1 MPSQR
6 IVQERKDSCAARA
19 GAAVEFQ
26 EVTKQYGNIRAID
39 GLSLSIRPGE
49 FLTLLGP
56 SGSGKST
63 LLMLLAGFEHPTSGI
78 ITIGGQAQIRVP
90 PNRRN
95 QGIVFQSYALFPH
108 MSVRDNLAYPLAARG
123 IGGAE
128 RDRMIRSALE
138 RVRMGDYGDRFPNQL
153 SGGQQQRVALAR
165 AIVFN
170 PPLLLMDESLS
181 ALDRNLREE
190 MQYELKELHEQLSAT
205 IVFVT
210 HDQGEA
216 LTMSDRV
223 AVLEKGRLVQ
233 LASPRILYDT
243 PVNAF
248 VARFVGDANF
258 IEAVV
263 DAHVGE
269 FAELMDTAGNSLLA
283 TSDKRLSKGQRVMA
297 MVRPEAI
304 ELSPIGP
311 APSTASSRA
320 TTRHLRAEVERAV
333 FLGGTYRY
341 WLRTNGREL
350 GCKVPCGA
358 RHRAFDPG
366 EIVEVSI
373 HAEDLRVIDG

>member
-1 MPSQR
+1 VNQLLVTRRADPH
-6 IVQERKDSCAARA
+6 EARA
-19 GAAVEFQ
+19 GAPVEFRG
-26 EVTKQYGNIRAID
+26 VTKQYGNVRAIE
-39 GLSLSIRPGE
+39 GLDLAIRPGE

-63 LLMLLAGFEHPTSGI
+63 LLMLLAGFEHPTSGVI
-78 ITIGGQAQIRVP
+78 AVGGQAQTRVP

-108 MSVRDNLAYPLAARG
+108 MSVRENLAYPLAARG
-123 IGGAE
+123 ISGAE
-128 RDRMIRSALE
+128 REQMIARALE
-138 RVRMGDYGDRFPNQL
+138 RVRMTEFAGRYPSQL

-190 MQYELKELHEQLSAT
+190 MQFELKELHHQLSTT
-205 IVFVT
+205 IIFVT

-233 LASPRILYDT
+233 LASPRALYDM

-263 DAHVGE
+263 DTHSGE
-269 FAELMDTAGNSLLA
+269 FAELTSLAGTALLA
-283 TSDKRLSKGQRVMA
+283 TSTRRLSKGQRVLT
-297 MVRPEAI
+297 MVRPEAL
-304 ELSPIGP
+304 ELSPIIHTLANSPDG
-311 APSTASSRA
+311 A
-320 TTRHLRAEVERAV
+320 TRRFLAEVERAV
-333 FLGGTYRY
+333 FLGGVHRY
-341 WLRTNGREL
+341 WLRANGLEL
-350 GCKVPCGA
+350 GCKVPCAA
-358 RHRAFDPG
+358 RHRTFEPG
-366 EIVEVSI
+366 QVVEVSI
-373 HAEDLRVIDG
+373 HAEDLRVIDA

>member
-1 MPSQR
+1 MNQR
-6 IVQERKDSCAARA
+6 IVTQKIDSQRLGS
-19 GAAVEFQ
+19 GAPVEFRG
-26 EVTKQYGNIRAID
+26 VTKQYGNVRAIED
-39 GLSLSIRPGE
+39 LDLAIRPGE

-63 LLMLLAGFEHPTSGI
+63 LLMLLAGFEHPTTGV
-78 ITIGGQAQIRVP
+78 ITVDGQAQTRVP

-108 MSVRDNLAYPLAARG
+108 MSVRDNLGYPLAARG
-123 IGGAE
+123 IKGAE
-128 RDRMIRSALE
+128 RDQMIGRALE
-138 RVRMGDYGDRFPNQL
+138 RVRMSGHGDRYPSQL

-190 MQYELKELHEQLSAT
+190 MQYELKELHEQLSTT

-223 AVLEKGRLVQ
+223 AVLENGRLVQ
-233 LASPRILYDT
+233 LASPRALYDG

-263 DAHVGE
+263 DAHSGD
-269 FAELMDTAGNSLLA
+269 FAELTSTTGHALLA
-283 TSDKRLSKGQRVMA
+283 TSTKPLSKGQRVLT
-297 MVRPEAI
+297 MVRPEAL
-304 ELSPIGP
+304 ELSPFVSALSDPSP
-311 APSTASSRA
+311 AGTQR
-320 TTRHLRAEVERAV
+320 LIAEVERAI
-333 FLGGTYRY
+333 FLGGVYRY
-341 WLRTNGREL
+341 WLRANGVEL
-350 GCKVPCGA
+350 SCKVPCAA
-358 RHRAFDPG
+358 RHPAFEPG
-366 EIVEVSI
+366 EVVEVSI
-373 HAEDLRVIDG
+373 HAEDLRVIDA

>member
-1 MPSQR
+1 VNQR
-6 IVQERKDSCAARA
+6 IVTQRAGLRESRA
-19 GAAVEFQ
+19 GAPVEFRG
-26 EVTKQYGNIRAID
+26 VTKQYGDVRAIE
-39 GLSLSIRPGE
+39 SLDLEIQPGE

-63 LLMLLAGFEHPTSGI
+63 LLMLLAGFEHPTSGV
-78 ITIGGQAQIRVP
+78 ITIGGQAQTRIP

-128 RDRMIRSALE
+128 RDRMIKKALE
-138 RVRMGDYGDRFPNQL
+138 RVRMSDYAGRYPNQL

-190 MQYELKELHEQLSAT
+190 MQYELKELHEQLSTT

-233 LASPRILYDT
+233 LASPRTLYDT

-263 DAHVGE
+263 DAHTGE
-269 FAELMDTAGNSLLA
+269 FAELTSAAGNALLA
-283 TSDKRLSKGQRVMA
+283 TSGKRLTKGQRVLT
-297 MVRPEAI
+297 MVRPEAL
-304 ELSPIGP
+304 ELSPIVP
-311 APSTASSRA
+311 TLADHSPDAA
-320 TTRHLRAEVERAV
+320 TGRLLAEVERAV
-333 FLGGTYRY
+333 FLGGVYRY
-341 WLRTNGREL
+341 WLRANGLAL
-350 GCKVPCGA
+350 GCKVPCAA
-358 RHRAFDPG
+358 RHRPFEPG
-366 EIVEVSI
+366 EVVEVSL
-373 HAEDLRVIDG
+373 HAEDLRVIDN